1 VLLVAL
7 LVVVFLVGL
16 PVLLFTLA
24 RRGRTLR
31 IASGLIAIAAG
42 VGLGALV
49 FVPAQ
54 SLPDAPLLGAAVELL
69 LLATLPLSL
78 LLMLLYPS
86 ALIGL
91 GLFLLFRRANR
102 NPHAAASSKQQ

>member
-1 VLLVAL
+1 
-7 LVVVFLVGL
+7 VFLVGL

-24 RRGRTLR
+24 RRGRTFR

-42 VGLGALV
+42 VGLGGLV

-54 SLPDAPLLGAAVELL
+54 NLPDAPLLGAAVELL

-78 LLMLLYPS
+78 LLMLLYPL

-91 GLFLLFRRANR
+91 GLFLLLRRPNR
-102 NPHAAASSKQQ
+102 NAHAAASSKQQ